1 MRSLLTGEQLGALDA
16 ETAEARIHPLVPGRV
31 GERRGDGR
39 GPCPASRRI
48 PGRHGCAG
56 ASGQGQR
63 AEGDSLTRD
72 VVALLNRTFVT
83 PIDRDDI
90 YRLVAAIDD
99 VCDRIND
106 AASRVGQFGVAAIQP
121 VRAAPGR
128 TPRAHDDEARSRGRQ
143 PRWLQGQQRPSARAA
158 RARRGRRRA
167 SREAVATLFSGDV
180 DPVDIIR
187 WKDIHERLEDAVDA
201 CENAADV
208 LEAIFVKNR

>member
-1 MRSLLTGEQLGALDA
+1 
-16 ETAEARIHPLVPGRV
+16 
-31 GERRGDGR
+31 
-39 GPCPASRRI
+39 
-48 PGRHGCAG
+48 
-56 ASGQGQR
+56 
-63 AEGDSLTRD
+63 

-90 YRLVAAIDD
+90 YRLVGAIDD

-106 AASRVGQFGVAAIQP
+106 AASRIGQFGVVTIQP
-121 VRAAPGR
+121 
-128 TPRAHDDEARSRGRQ
+128 D
-143 PRWLQGQQRPSARAA
+143 
-158 RARRGRRRA
+158 ARRQGELLVRTTTKLEAAVGNLDGFRD
-167 SREAVATLFSGDV
+167 SSVLLRELRELEEEGDELLGAAVATLFSGGV

>member
-1 MRSLLTGEQLGALDA
+1 LARLSLKPQKREFTRLFQAA
-16 ETAEARIHPLVPGRV
+16 SANAVETAVALARLLDEFPADTPALV
-31 GERRGDGR
+31 
-39 GPCPASRRI
+39 
-48 PGRHGCAG
+48 
-56 ASGQGQR
+56 R
-63 AEGDSLTRD
+63 AVKDREHQGDSLTRD

-106 AASRVGQFGVAAIQP
+106 AASRIDQFGVAAIQP
-121 VRAAPGR
+121 DAQRQGELLVRTTTKLEAAVGNLDGFKDSSVLLR
-128 TPRAHDDEARSRGRQ
+128 ELRELEEEGDELLGK
-143 PRWLQGQQRPSARAA
+143 
-158 RARRGRRRA
+158 
-167 SREAVATLFSGDV
+167 AVATLFSGGV

>member
-1 MRSLLTGEQLGALDA
+1 VARLTLKPQKREFTRLFQAA
-16 ETAEARIHPLVPGRV
+16 SANAVETAVALARLLDEFPTETEALV
-31 GERRGDGR
+31 
-39 GPCPASRRI
+39 
-48 PGRHGCAG
+48 
-56 ASGQGQR
+56 R
-63 AEGDSLTRD
+63 AVKDREHDGDSLTRD

-90 YRLVAAIDD
+90 YRLVGAIDD

-106 AASRVGQFGVAAIQP
+106 AASRVVQFGVAAIP
-121 VRAAPGR
+121 P
-128 TPRAHDDEARSRGRQ
+128 D
-143 PRWLQGQQRPSARAA
+143 
-158 RARRGRRRA
+158 ARRQGELLVRTTTKLEA
-167 SREAVATLFSGDV
+167 AVANLDGFKDSSVLLRELRELEEEGDDLLGQAVATLFSGGV

>member
-1 MRSLLTGEQLGALDA
+1 LARLTLKPQKREFTRLFQAASANAVQTAVALARLLDEFPAD
-16 ETAEARIHPLVPGRV
+16 TAELV
-31 GERRGDGR
+31 
-39 GPCPASRRI
+39 
-48 PGRHGCAG
+48 
-56 ASGQGQR
+56 R
-63 AEGDSLTRD
+63 AVKDREHQGDSLTRD

-106 AASRVGQFGVAAIQP
+106 AAARIDQFGVATIQP
-121 VRAAPGR
+121 DAKRQGALLVRTTTKLEAAVGNLEGFKDSSGLLR
-128 TPRAHDDEARSRGRQ
+128 ELRELEEEGDELLGT
-143 PRWLQGQQRPSARAA
+143 
-158 RARRGRRRA
+158 
-167 SREAVATLFSGDV
+167 AVATLFSGGV

>member
-1 MRSLLTGEQLGALDA
+1 VARLTLKPQKREFTRLFQAASANAVQTAVALARLLDEFPTDTEAL
-16 ETAEARIHPLVPGRV
+16 V
-31 GERRGDGR
+31 
-39 GPCPASRRI
+39 
-48 PGRHGCAG
+48 
-56 ASGQGQR
+56 R
-63 AEGDSLTRD
+63 AVKDREHDGDSLTRD

-90 YRLVAAIDD
+90 YRLVGAIDD

-106 AASRVGQFGVAAIQP
+106 AASRVVQFGVAAIP
-121 VRAAPGR
+121 P
-128 TPRAHDDEARSRGRQ
+128 D
-143 PRWLQGQQRPSARAA
+143 
-158 RARRGRRRA
+158 ARRQGELLVRTTTKLEA
-167 SREAVATLFSGDV
+167 AVANLDGFKDSSVLLRELRELEEEGDELLGTAVATLFSGGV